1 MAWHAVTLGVVVS
14 TMASCAVGDAFRG
27 DGDVVARAGALRLH
41 RDTLAAVLASAKN
54 MPNRREVVEQWAY
67 RWVEFA
73 LFGQRLAAGDS
84 LLDSA
89 TVFYAMWPEA
99 DQWLVDEYHDEL
111 IAARVSMDS
120 AIVDSVFS
128 AGDMRMIY
136 HVLIRTT
143 PDMAPP
149 DKQAAR
155 VKADRLLVRLN
166 GGLPWAEANEQ
177 NDDPMAKRQ
186 GGSLG
191 VIERGQMVPP
201 FEAAA
206 YELAPGTRS
215 EIVETQYGYHIVWR
229 PGLADVRA
237 EFEEAVE
244 QMLVSQ
250 MDSLFLEELESRWNV
265 KVRSDGPGR
274 MREAAA
280 APLRTFK
287 ASEVV
292 GTFKGGRFTTA
303 DFVRWLQAL
312 PEVVHQ
318 GVSGASDEQLTGL
331 ARSLIRNEVLVRAA
345 KEAGAEW
352 LEEDQTSLRERLKGE
367 IEQVSRGVGFDSAL
381 AGVETDDARRQVV
394 DSVIRL
400 FYYDLAQGKRNA
412 VVVPAFLA
420 ERLRQDM
427 RWDVSSSAI
436 DETLEAVEAI
446 VRARTAA
453 PGAGAG
459 PESPV
464 TTDSASDAPPE

>member
-1 MAWHAVTLGVVVS
+1 MAWHAVIVGVVAS

-27 DGDVVARAGALRLH
+27 DGDVVARAGALTLH
-41 RDTLAAVLASAKN
+41 RDTLAAVLATAKN
-54 MPNRREVVEQWAY
+54 MPSRREVVEQWAY

-111 IAARVSMDS
+111 IAARVSLDS
-120 AIVDSVFS
+120 TTVDSVYS
-128 AGDMRMIY
+128 AGDLRMIY
-136 HVLIRTT
+136 HILIRTT

-155 VKADRLLVRLN
+155 AKAGQLLVRLN
-166 GGLPWAEANEQ
+166 RGLAWAEANEQ

-191 VIERGQMVPP
+191 VIERGQMVPA

-206 YELAPGTRS
+206 YELAPGRRS
-215 EIVETQYGYHIVWR
+215 DIVETQFGYHVVWR
-229 PGLADVRA
+229 PNLADVRA
-237 EFEEAVE
+237 DFEEAVE
-244 QMLVSQ
+244 EVLVSQ
-250 MDSLFLEELESRWNV
+250 MDSVFLEELESRWNV

-287 ASEVV
+287 SSEVI
-292 GTFKGGRFTTA
+292 GTFKDGRFTTA

-318 GVSGASDEQLTGL
+318 GVSGASDEQLEGL

-345 KEAGAEW
+345 REAGAEW
-352 LEEDQTSLRERLKGE
+352 REEDQTSLRERLKGE

-381 AGVETDDARRQVV
+381 AGLETDDLRRQAV
-394 DSVIRL
+394 DSVIRT
-400 FYYDLAQGKRNA
+400 FYYDLAQGRRNA

-420 ERLRQDM
+420 EKLRRDM
-427 RWDVSSSAI
+427 RWDVSSAVI
-436 DETLEAVEAI
+436 DETLQAVDAI
-446 VRARTAA
+446 VQARKAT
-453 PGAGAG
+453 PGAGPA
-459 PESPV
+459 PTV
-464 TTDSASDAPPE
+464 TTDSTSDVPPK